1 MKTLIAILAGLVL
14 SLSATTAQAQEVDL
28 TLVMIPGPGSTYSRA
43 VLKIPERI
51 DRATSGRV
59 KITIN
64 NSLVKGTQLA
74 PSVRDGRAQMSA
86 VLHPYLSSGDPRMGL
101 PHLPGLIESVE
112 EYKLVWDTFYGA
124 ALADIWLEKW
134 NSVVLA
140 EGAFCTQNLWSKTP
154 IQTIEDF
161 KGKKIRVN
169 NTESAQLLN
178 ALGAKPTP
186 IAWGEIPSALQ
197 RGLIDGIMSASCA
210 GREHGFGQVTKYL
223 QNWKTGPIVGWAVLV
238 NKNVWAEIPADL
250 QKLVKDEMWA
260 LQEEGFETYNAYQDS
275 VQKALEAEGAEFWVA
290 SDSDLE
296 RLFVPKYTDAVY
308 DAWYKRAEDLGID
321 GKALVE
327 RTRKVLGKTA
337 Q

>member
-1 MKTLIAILAGLVL
+1 MTKLYAFILGLIV
-14 SLSATTAQAQEVDL
+14 SVSAVTAEAQEVDL

-43 VLKIPERI
+43 VLQIPDRI
-51 DRATSGRV
+51 AKATDGRA

-101 PHLPGLIESVE
+101 PHLPGLIESIE
-112 EYKLVWDTFYGA
+112 EYKFVWDAFYGKL
-124 ALADIWLEKW
+124 LADIWLEKW

-154 IQTIEDF
+154 IRTIEDF

-169 NTESAQLLN
+169 NTESAHLLN

-210 GREHGFGQVTKYL
+210 GRQHGFGQVTKYL
-223 QNWKTGPIVGWAVLV
+223 QNWKTGPIVGWAVLI
-238 NKNVWAEIPADL
+238 NKDEWAKVPADL
-250 QKLVKDEMWA
+250 QKLIRDEMLA
-260 LQEEGFETYNAYQDS
+260 LQEEGFHTYNEYQS
-275 VQKALEAEGAEFWVA
+275 TVQKALEEEGAEFWVA
-290 SDSDLE
+290 SDSELE

-308 DAWYKRAEDLGID
+308 ATWYKRAEELGID
-321 GKALVE
+321 GKALVQRV
-327 RTRKVLGKTA
+327 RTVLGK
-337 Q
+337 

>member
-1 MKTLIAILAGLVL
+1 MKKLYLFLISFVL
-14 SLSATTAQAQEVDL
+14 SISAATVKAQELDL
-28 TLVMIPGPGSTYSRA
+28 TMVMIPGPGSTYSQA
-43 VLKIPERI
+43 VLSVPERI
-51 DRATSGRV
+51 KKATNGRV

-101 PHLPGLIESVE
+101 PHLPGLIESIE
-112 EYKLVWDTFYGA
+112 EYKFVWDAFYGKL
-124 ALADIWLEKW
+124 LADIWLEKW

-186 IAWGEIPSALQ
+186 IAWGEIPSALE

-210 GREHGFGQVTKYL
+210 GYQHGFGRVTKYL
-223 QNWKTGPIVGWAVLV
+223 QNWKTGPIVGWAILA
-238 NKNVWAEIPADL
+238 NEDVWAKVPADL
-250 QKLVKDEMWA
+250 QKMIKEEMLA
-260 LQEEGFETYNAYQDS
+260 LQEESFHSYYEYQNS
-275 VQKALEAEGAEFWVA
+275 MQKKIEADGAQFWVA
-290 SDSDLE
+290 PDSKLKE
-296 RLFVPKYTDAVY
+296 LFVPQYTNAVY
-308 DAWYKRAEDLGID
+308 KTWYERADKLGID

-327 RTRKVLGKTA
+327 QTRRVLGK
-337 Q
+337 

>member
-1 MKTLIAILAGLVL
+1 MTKLYAFILGLIV
-14 SLSATTAQAQEVDL
+14 SVTAVTAEAQEVDL

-43 VLKIPERI
+43 VLQIPDRI
-51 DRATSGRV
+51 DKATGGRA

-101 PHLPGLIESVE
+101 PHLPGLIESIE
-112 EYKLVWDTFYGA
+112 EYKFVWDAFYGKL
-124 ALADIWLEKW
+124 LADIWLEKW

-154 IQTIEDF
+154 IRTIEDF

-169 NTESAQLLN
+169 NTESAHLLN

-210 GREHGFGQVTKYL
+210 GR
-223 QNWKTGPIVGWAVLV
+223 IA
-238 NKNVWAEIPADL
+238 
-250 QKLVKDEMWA
+250 
-260 LQEEGFETYNAYQDS
+260 
-275 VQKALEAEGAEFWVA
+275 
-290 SDSDLE
+290 
-296 RLFVPKYTDAVY
+296 
-308 DAWYKRAEDLGID
+308 
-321 GKALVE
+321 
-327 RTRKVLGKTA
+327 TA
-337 Q
+337 CG

>member
-1 MKTLIAILAGLVL
+1 MKKLYLILISFVL
-14 SLSATTAQAQEVDL
+14 SISAATVKAQELDL
-28 TLVMIPGPGSTYSRA
+28 TMVMIPGPGSTYSQA
-43 VLKIPERI
+43 VLSVPERI
-51 DRATSGRV
+51 KKATNGRV

-101 PHLPGLIESVE
+101 PHLPGLIESIE
-112 EYKLVWDTFYGA
+112 EYKFVWDAFYGKL
-124 ALADIWLEKW
+124 LADIWLEKW

-186 IAWGEIPSALQ
+186 IAWGEIPSALE

-210 GREHGFGQVTKYL
+210 GYQHGFGRVTKYL
-223 QNWKTGPIVGWAVLV
+223 QNWKTGPIVGWAILA
-238 NKNVWAEIPADL
+238 NKDVWAKVPADL
-250 QKLVKDEMWA
+250 QKLIKDEMLA
-260 LQEEGFETYNAYQDS
+260 LQEESFHSYYEYQNS
-275 VQKALEAEGAEFWVA
+275 MQKKIEADGAQFWVA
-290 SDSDLE
+290 PDSKLKE
-296 RLFVPKYTDAVY
+296 LFVPQYTDAVY
-308 DAWYKRAEDLGID
+308 KTWYERADKLGID

-327 RTRKVLGKTA
+327 QTRRVLGK
-337 Q
+337 

>member
-1 MKTLIAILAGLVL
+1 MKKIYLVL
-14 SLSATTAQAQEVDL
+14 VSLVMSLSAMTVHAQEVDL
-28 TLVMIPGPGSTYSRA
+28 TMVMIPGPGSIYSQS
-43 VLKIPERI
+43 VLQVPDRI
-51 DRATSGRV
+51 SKATNGRV

-101 PHLPGLIESVE
+101 PHLPGLIESIE
-112 EYKLVWDTFYGA
+112 EYKFVWDAFYGKM
-124 ALADIWLEKW
+124 LADIWLEKW

-154 IQTIEDF
+154 IQTIADF

-210 GREHGFGQVTKYL
+210 GYQHGFGQVTKHL
-223 QNWKTGPIVGWAVLV
+223 QNWKTGPIVGWAILV
-238 NKNVWAEIPADL
+238 NKDVWAKVPADL
-250 QKLVKDEMWA
+250 QKMIKDEMWA
-260 LQEEGFETYNAYQDS
+260 LQEESFHTYYQYQNEM
-275 VQKALEAEGAEFWVA
+275 QKKIEADGAKFWVA
-290 SDSDLE
+290 SDGDLKE
-296 RLFVPKYTDAVY
+296 LFVPKYTDTVY
-308 DAWYKRAEDLGID
+308 ETWYERTDKLGID
-321 GKALVE
+321 GKALVA
-327 RTRKVLGKTA
+327 RVRSTLGK
-337 Q
+337 

>member
-1 MKTLIAILAGLVL
+1 MKKLYLFLISFVL
-14 SLSATTAQAQEVDL
+14 SISAATVKAQELDL
-28 TLVMIPGPGSTYSRA
+28 TMVMIPGPGSTYSQA
-43 VLKIPERI
+43 VLSVPELI
-51 DRATSGRV
+51 KKATHGRV

-101 PHLPGLIESVE
+101 PHLPGLIESIE
-112 EYKLVWDTFYGA
+112 EYKFVWDAFYGKL
-124 ALADIWLEKW
+124 LADIWLEKW

-186 IAWGEIPSALQ
+186 IAWGEIPSALE

-210 GREHGFGQVTKYL
+210 GYQHGFGRVTKYL
-223 QNWKTGPIVGWAVLV
+223 QNWKTGPIVGWAILA
-238 NKNVWAEIPADL
+238 NKDVWAKVPADL
-250 QKLVKDEMWA
+250 QKMIKEEMLA
-260 LQEEGFETYNAYQDS
+260 LQEESFHSYYEYQNS
-275 VQKALEAEGAEFWVA
+275 MQKKIEADGAQFWVA
-290 SDSDLE
+290 PDSKLKE
-296 RLFVPKYTDAVY
+296 LFVPQYTDAVY
-308 DAWYKRAEDLGID
+308 KTWYERADKLGID

-327 RTRKVLGKTA
+327 QTRRVLGK
-337 Q
+337 

>member
-1 MKTLIAILAGLVL
+1 MTKLYAFILGLIVTV
-14 SLSATTAQAQEVDL
+14 SAVTAEAQEVDL

-43 VLKIPERI
+43 VLQIPDRI
-51 DRATSGRV
+51 AKATDGRA

-101 PHLPGLIESVE
+101 PHLPGLIESIE
-112 EYKLVWDTFYGA
+112 EYKFVWDAFYGKL
-124 ALADIWLEKW
+124 LADIWLEKW

-154 IQTIEDF
+154 IRTIEDF

-169 NTESAQLLN
+169 NTESAHLLN

-210 GREHGFGQVTKYL
+210 GRKHGFGQVTKYL
-223 QNWKTGPIVGWAVLV
+223 QNWKTGPIVGWAVLI
-238 NKNVWAEIPADL
+238 NKDEWAKVPADL
-250 QKLVKDEMWA
+250 QKLIQDEMLA
-260 LQEEGFETYNAYQDS
+260 LQEEGFHTYNEYQAT
-275 VQKALEAEGAEFWVA
+275 VQKALEEEGAEFWVA
-290 SDSDLE
+290 SDSELE

-308 DAWYKRAEDLGID
+308 ETWYKRAEELGID
-321 GKALVE
+321 GKALVQRV
-327 RTRKVLGKTA
+327 RTVLGK
-337 Q
+337 

>member
-1 MKTLIAILAGLVL
+1 MKSLRLPFISLVSSLAAFT
-14 SLSATTAQAQEVDL
+14 ATAQEVDL
-28 TLVMIPGPGSTYSRA
+28 TMVMIPGPGSIYSQS
-43 VLKIPERI
+43 VLSVPDRI
-51 DRATSGRV
+51 TKATGGRV

-101 PHLPGLIESVE
+101 PHLPGLIENIE
-112 EYKLVWDTFYGA
+112 EYKFVWDAFYGKM
-124 ALADIWLEKW
+124 LADIWLEKW

-154 IQTIEDF
+154 IQNIADF

-210 GREHGFGQVTKYL
+210 GYQHGFGRVTKYL
-223 QNWKTGPIVGWAVLV
+223 QNWKTGPIVGWAILV
-238 NKNVWAEIPADL
+238 NKDVWAKIPADL
-250 QKLVKDEMWA
+250 QQMIRDEMQA
-260 LQEEGFETYNAYQDS
+260 VQEEGFHTYYEYQAS
-275 VQKALEAEGAEFWVA
+275 MQKKIEAEGAQFWVA
-290 SDSDLE
+290 PDDKLGE
-296 RLFVPKYTDAVY
+296 LFVPEYTEAVY
-308 DAWYKRAEDLGID
+308 KTWYERADKLGID
-321 GKALVE
+321 GKAIVE
-327 RTRKVLGKTA
+327 RVRSILGK
-337 Q
+337 